1 MTDKTLATLACEFS
15 DQDRPIGVVIAPEI
29 VRRQALLAARK
40 FAGCGPIASLLPPAP
55 APVPPCPQ
63 SMEER
68 LSLEDQY
75 FFPPIYGFPLYPLQP
90 PRIVAGSP
98 LEPVDWVTEKTVI
111 SQSEWAII
119 RPLFLLYVEREQAI
133 YLEASR
139 SFGAEVFGRSSPEI
153 QQDIDLYEERLP
165 NLAFSQPV
173 ITV

>member
-1 MTDKTLATLACEFS
+1 MTDKTLAALACEFS
-15 DQDRPIGVVIAPEI
+15 DKDRPIGTVLGADI
-29 VRRQALLAARK
+29 VLRQALLAARK
-40 FAGCGPIASLLPPAP
+40 YAGYGPIGSLLPPEP

-63 SMEER
+63 SMEDR

-75 FFPPIYGFPLYPLQP
+75 YFPPIYGFPLYPLQP

-98 LEPVDWVTEKTVI
+98 LDPVDWVTDATVI

-133 YLEASR
+133 HLEASR
-139 SFGAEVFGRSSPEI
+139 NFGVDVFGRSSAEI